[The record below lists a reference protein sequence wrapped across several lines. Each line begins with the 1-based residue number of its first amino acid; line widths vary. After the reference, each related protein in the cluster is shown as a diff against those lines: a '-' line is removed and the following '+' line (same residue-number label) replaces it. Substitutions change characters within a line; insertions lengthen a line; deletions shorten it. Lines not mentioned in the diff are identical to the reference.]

1 MKTIIVCA
9 SRYGSTLEIGR
20 WMADRLPWK
29 SVDVYPVEKA
39 PEPEGYELVFLGGG
53 VYNEEVSK
61 EIVEYARKHLTFMK
75 DQKVILFAVCLDTKG
90 VYMRGKIHGGW
101 NYLKPLLDLFKDQPP
116 VHAGLLSGEIN
127 PKKLTE
133 KDYNLLM
140 ILYNKILKRNLTEV
154 PYRTL
159 MNKPEVWEFVEK
171 ALSRLKGK
179 F

>member
-1 MKTIIVCA
+1 MNTIIVCA

-20 WMADRLPWK
+20 WMADRLPWE

-53 VYNEEVSK
+53 VYNEVVSK

-75 DQKVILFAVCLDTKG
+75 DQKVVLFAVCLDTKG

-101 NYLKPLLDLFKDQPP
+101 DYLKPLLDIFKGQLP
-116 VHAGLLSGEIN
+116 VHAGILSGEIN

-133 KDYNLLM
+133 KDYKLLVPF
-140 ILYNKILKRNLTEV
+140 YNKILKRNLTEV

-159 MNKPEVWEFVEK
+159 MNKPEIWEFVEK
-171 ALSRLKGK
+171 ALSRLEGK
-179 F
+179 I